1 MLKHSFTLLNL
12 LFIGVIVY
20 LGVNAFYLVTST
32 RLEQDQPVVVG
43 TDRESPPRE
52 DLLRPLSHY
61 NAIVTRNLFKTK
73 ATAAAAPQPVVNVEE
88 LEQTNLKLKL
98 WGTVS
103 GTSAE
108 AFAVI
113 EDPRKRIQ
121 HLYRVGDT
129 VQDATVKMILREKV
143 VLTVK
148 GQDEILEIEKAVS
161 RGGKLRP
168 ATRGAAASS
177 RERASQRLVRT
188 QKITLRRNQVEDA
201 IQDVN
206 QLMTQVNIRP
216 HFDRGEPDGL
226 MLSRIKPN
234 SIFMRMGLRNGD
246 IISGVN
252 DQNLESVDDAL
263 TFYQSLRSAESV
275 TLQLKRGGRERKIE
289 YTIR

>member
-20 LGVNAFYLVTST
+20 LGVNAFYLVTSA
-32 RLEQDQPVVVG
+32 RLDQDQPVAVG
-43 TDRESPPRE
+43 KNRAAPPE
-52 DLLRPLSHY
+52 KNLLRPMSHY

-73 ATAAAAPQPVVNVEE
+73 ATPAVAPQPIVNVEG

-103 GTSAE
+103 GSSAE

-113 EDPRKRIQ
+113 EDPAKRMQ
-121 HLYRVGDT
+121 NLYRVGDK
-129 VQDATVKMILREKV
+129 VQDATVKIILREKV
-143 VLTVK
+143 VLNVK
-148 GQDEILEIEKAVS
+148 GKDEILEIEKTVS
-161 RGGKLRP
+161 RAGKFRP
-168 ATRGAAASS
+168 ARSGAPGSS
-177 RERASQRLVRT
+177 RERASRRPVRT

-201 IQDVN
+201 MQDVN
-206 QLMTQVNIRP
+206 QLLTQVNIRP
-216 HFDRGEPDGL
+216 HFDRGQPDGL

-234 SIFMRMGLRNGD
+234 SLFMRMGLRNGD
-246 IISGVN
+246 VISGVN

-263 TFYQSLRSAESV
+263 TFYESLRSAESV
-275 TLQLKRGGRERKIE
+275 TVRLKRGGRERKIE

>member
-32 RLEQDQPVVVG
+32 RLDPDQPVTVG
-43 TDRESPPRE
+43 KDRAAPPE
-52 DLLRPLSHY
+52 KDLLRPLSHY
-61 NAIVTRNLFKTK
+61 NAIVARNLFKTK
-73 ATAAAAPQPVVNVEE
+73 ATAAVAPQPVVNVEG

-103 GTSAE
+103 GSSAE

-113 EDPRKRIQ
+113 EDPAKRMQ
-121 HLYRVGDT
+121 NLYRVGDS

-143 VLTVK
+143 VLNVK
-148 GQDEILEIEKAVS
+148 GKDEILEIEKAVS
-161 RGGKLRP
+161 RAGKFRP
-168 ATRGAAASS
+168 APTARTGSK
-177 RERASQRLVRT
+177 RDRASRRPVRT
-188 QKITLRRNQVEDA
+188 QKITLRRNQIEDA
-201 IQDVN
+201 MQDVN
-206 QLMTQVNIRP
+206 QLLTQVNIRP
-216 HFDRGEPDGL
+216 HFDRGQPDGL

-234 SIFMRMGLRNGD
+234 SLFMRMGLRNGD

-252 DQNLESVDDAL
+252 DQNMESVDDAL
-263 TFYQSLRSAESV
+263 TFYESLRSAENV
-275 TLQLKRGGRERKIE
+275 TVRLKRGGRERKIE

>member
-32 RLEQDQPVVVG
+32 RLEQDQPVTVG
-43 TDRESPPRE
+43 KDRAAPPE
-52 DLLRPLSHY
+52 KDLLRPLSHY

-73 ATAAAAPQPVVNVEE
+73 ATAAVAPQPAVNVEG

-98 WGTVS
+98 RGTVS
-103 GTSAE
+103 GASAE

-113 EDPRKRIQ
+113 EDPAKRMQ
-121 HLYRVGDT
+121 NLYRVGDT

-143 VLTVK
+143 VLNVK
-148 GQDEILEIEKAVS
+148 GKDEILEIEKAIS
-161 RGGKLRP
+161 RAGKFRP
-168 ATRGAAASS
+168 APTGGTGSKKA
-177 RERASQRLVRT
+177 RASRRPVRT

-201 IQDVN
+201 MQDVN
-206 QLMTQVNIRP
+206 QLLTQVNIRP
-216 HFDRGEPDGL
+216 HFDRGQPDGL

-234 SIFMRMGLRNGD
+234 SLFMRMGLRNGD
-246 IISGVN
+246 VISGVN

-263 TFYQSLRSAESV
+263 TFYESLRSSENV
-275 TLQLKRGGRERKIE
+275 TVRLKRGGRERKIE